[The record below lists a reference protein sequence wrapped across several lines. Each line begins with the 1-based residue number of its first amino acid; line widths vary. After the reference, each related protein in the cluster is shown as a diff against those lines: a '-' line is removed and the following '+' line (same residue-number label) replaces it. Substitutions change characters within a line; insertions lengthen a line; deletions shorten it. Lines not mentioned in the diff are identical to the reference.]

1 MTGVNRGDGTEGG
14 EEGNGEGGEER
25 RRRRRRK
32 IVADGTGRDDI
43 EGSIR
48 GPCGPKETSDKQS
61 NKVNSNTVQ

>member
-32 IVADGTGRDDI
+32 IVADGTGQDDI

-48 GPCGPKETSDKQS
+48 GPCGP
-61 NKVNSNTVQ
+61 